1 MTVLWTRVALRHL
14 AEARE
19 YIEIDDP
26 AAAAR
31 QIERIELSV
40 NQLRSFPMMGRA
52 GMRAGTREFAVPGTP
67 YILVYRVKENAIQ
80 VVAVL
85 HGARNWKAAETQTS
99 FIK

>member
-1 MTVLWTRVALRHL
+1 MAQEVIVLWTPAALRHL
-14 AEARE
+14 SEARE

-40 NQLRSFPMMGRA
+40 HQLRSFPMMGRG

-67 YILVYRVKENAIQ
+67 YILVYRVKEDAIQ
-80 VVAVL
+80 VLAVL
-85 HGARNWKAAETQTS
+85 HGARNWKVAS
-99 FIK
+99 K